1 MSNNKDFMFPASST
15 RSGSNLPAAIER
27 YFQVSLYLMVLTGFG
42 TLASTA
48 TLDLPTVSLVGMAL
62 LVRGVLLAKRTE
74 AHLPERWVTYLT
86 LAYGVFYVVDLT
98 TFSGNFLTATVRLAL
113 FGMVIRIFSLQ
124 KDRDH
129 YMLAILSFLMILA
142 AAVLTV
148 DSVFLF
154 AFAGFTLMAVATFVL
169 MEMRRSVRSATVPV
183 RDHGDQ
189 CLHRRMAFFLAGA
202 SPVLVVLI
210 MVGGCA
216 IFFLLPRMS
225 AGYLSSYA
233 TGADMATGFSDRV
246 QLGRIGQIQQSNAV
260 VMHIQVDGDTRG
272 TYDLKWRG
280 IALSA
285 FDGKSWSNPSE
296 QYNLS
301 RQGDGR
307 FVLGPAQNRLRV
319 SRRIHYRVLMEP
331 IGASV
336 FFLASRPEYLSG
348 NYRLLATDRNDAVFD
363 LDPLHPISLYDA
375 ESDLSQPTPAELRKA
390 AGVYPPE
397 FALTYLLLRS
407 VDPRISQ
414 LARQVTASAA
424 NNYDRAAALERY
436 LMTTFGYT
444 LQLPR
449 VAPKDPVADFLF
461 QRKQGHCEYFASS
474 MAVMLRT
481 QGIPSRVVNGF
492 RTTEFNDLTS
502 TYVIRASSAHSW
514 VEAYFPGYGWI
525 SFDPTPAASPITET
539 GWNRMMLYLDALA
552 SFWRE
557 WVINYDAS
565 HQRTLSENAIRGS
578 RTMVERSRQWVQEQ
592 YDALLG
598 RARNLS
604 QQLAQ
609 APRRW
614 ALSTVAVLVALLLLM
629 NARNL
634 LGWISR
640 RKLRAHPEKA
650 PAVAASLWYER
661 LTGRLGT
668 RGWRKSSSE
677 TPREWLRK
685 IDDVPLRQRV
695 ERFTEAYE
703 CARFGND
710 PDQARR
716 LPELYEEV
724 ADAQRGR

>member
-1 MSNNKDFMFPASST
+1 MFSSST
-15 RSGSNLPAAIER
+15 THSGSRLPEAVER
-27 YFQVSLYLMVLTGFG
+27 YFQVSLYLMVLMGFG

-48 TLDLPTVSLVGMAL
+48 ALDLPTATLVGMAL

-74 AHLPERWVTYLT
+74 AQLPERWVTYLT
-86 LAYGVFYVVDLT
+86 VGYGVFYVADLT
-98 TFSGNFLTATVRLAL
+98 MLSGNFLTATVRLAL
-113 FGMVIRIFSLQ
+113 FGMVIRLFSVQ

-189 CLHRRMAFFLAGA
+189 RLHRRMAFFLAGA
-202 SPVLVVLI
+202 SPVLVLLI
-210 MVGGCA
+210 MLGACA

-233 TGADMATGFSDRV
+233 SGADMATGFSDRV
-246 QLGRIGQIQQSNAV
+246 QLGRIGQIQQSSAV
-260 VMHIQVDGDTRG
+260 VMHIQIDGDTRG
-272 TYDLKWRG
+272 GYDLKWRG

-285 FDGKSWSNPSE
+285 FDGRSWSNPSE
-296 QYNLS
+296 QYPLT
-301 RQGDGR
+301 RQGNSL
-307 FVLGPAQNRLRV
+307 FVLRPAARGLRPA
-319 SRRIHYRVLMEP
+319 RRIRYRVLMEP
-331 IGASV
+331 IGTSV
-336 FFLASRPEYLSG
+336 FFLASRPQSLTG

-375 ESDLSQPTPAELRKA
+375 DSDLAEPSAAELRKA
-390 AGVYPPE
+390 AGAYPPE

-407 VDPRISQ
+407 VDPRIPQ
-414 LARQVTASAA
+414 LARQVTGSAS
-424 NNYDRAAALERY
+424 NDYDRAAALERY
-436 LMTTFGYT
+436 LMTNFGYT

-449 VAPKDPVADFLF
+449 TTPKDPVADFLF
-461 QRKQGHCEYFASS
+461 QRKEGHCEYFASS

-481 QGIPSRVVNGF
+481 LGVPSRVVNGF

-525 SFDPTPAASPITET
+525 GFDPTPAAPPVTQT

-565 HQRTLSENAIRGS
+565 HQRTLGENAIRGS
-578 RTMVERSRQWVQEQ
+578 RTMIERSRQWVQQ
-592 YDALLG
+592 HYDALLSK
-598 RARNLS
+598 ARTLNNR
-604 QQLAQ
+604 LAQ

-614 ALSTVAVLVALLLLM
+614 ALSAVAGLIALLLLL
-629 NARNL
+629 NTRNL
-634 LGWISR
+634 LGWLSR
-640 RKLRAHPEKA
+640 RNLRAHPEKA
-650 PAVAASLWYER
+650 PALAASLWYQR
-661 LTGRLGT
+661 LTRRLGT
-668 RGWRKSSSE
+668 RGWRKSGTE

-685 IDDVPLRQRV
+685 IDDRLLRERV
-695 ERFTEAYE
+695 EKFTDAYE
-703 CARFGND
+703 YARFGND
-710 PDQARR
+710 AEQARR
-716 LPELYEEV
+716 LPKLFEEV
-724 ADAQRGR
+724 TEAERNR

>member
-1 MSNNKDFMFPASST
+1 MFPLRNTHSVSSK
-15 RSGSNLPAAIER
+15 LPLAIER

-48 TLDLPTVSLVGMAL
+48 ALDLPTAMLVGMAL

-74 AHLPERWVTYLT
+74 AQLPERWVTYLT
-86 LAYGVFYVVDLT
+86 LGYGIFYIADLT
-98 TFSGNFLTATVRLAL
+98 TLSGNFLTATVRLAL
-113 FGMVIRIFSLQ
+113 FGMVIRIFSVQ

-129 YMLAILSFLMILA
+129 YMLAILSFLMVLA

-154 AFAGFTLMAVATFVL
+154 AFAGFILMAVATFVL
-169 MEMRRSVRSATVPV
+169 MEMRRSMRGATVPV
-183 RDHGDQ
+183 RDPGDQ
-189 CLHRRMAFFLAGA
+189 PVHRRMASFLAAA
-202 SPVLVVLI
+202 SPVLVLLI
-210 MVGGCA
+210 IVGACG

-233 TGADMATGFSDRV
+233 TGGDMATGFSDRV

-260 VMHIQVDGDTRG
+260 VMHVQIDGDARG
-272 TYDLKWRG
+272 AYDLKWRG

-285 FDGKSWSNPSE
+285 FDGRSWSNPSE

-307 FVLGPAQNRLRV
+307 FALWPAQSGVRNGH
-319 SRRIHYRVLMEP
+319 RIHYRVLMEP
-331 IGASV
+331 VGTSV
-336 FFLASRPEYLSG
+336 FFLASRPRYLIG
-348 NYRLLATDRNDAVFD
+348 NYRLVATDRNDAVYD

-375 ESDLSQPTPAELRKA
+375 ESDLSQPTAAELRKA

-407 VDPRISQ
+407 VDLRIPQ

-436 LMTTFGYT
+436 LMTNFGYT
-444 LQLPR
+444 LELPR
-449 VAPKDPVADFLF
+449 TVPKDPLANFLF

-481 QGIPSRVVNGF
+481 LGIPSRVVNGF

-525 SFDPTPAASPITET
+525 SFDPTPAAPPITQT
-539 GWNRMMLYLDALA
+539 GWNRMMLYLDALE

-565 HQRTLSENAIRGS
+565 HQRTLGENAIRGS
-578 RTMVERSRQWVQEQ
+578 RTMVERSRQWVQEH

-598 RARNLS
+598 KARKVHG
-604 QQLAQ
+604 QLAQ

-614 ALSTVAVLVALLLLM
+614 ALSTVSVLVALLLLV

-634 LGWISR
+634 LGWTAR

-650 PAVAASLWYER
+650 PALAASLWYER
-661 LTGRLGT
+661 LTRRLGT
-668 RGWRKSSSE
+668 QGWRKSSSE

-685 IDDVPLRQRV
+685 IEDAPLRQRV

-703 CARFGND
+703 WARFGND
-710 PDQARR
+710 AEQARR

-724 ADAQRGR
+724 TEAERGR